1 VRRIPA
7 VVAVFAA
14 GAAAAWWRTRSASRE
29 HAELYFEDGS
39 MVSLRADDD
48 GAAELL
54 ARAREVLTAA
64 RS

>member
-1 VRRIPA
+1 VRRTSA
-7 VVAVFAA
+7 VVAVLAA
-14 GAAAAWWRTRSASRE
+14 GAVAAWWRTRGASGE

-39 MVSLRADDD
+39 MVSLRADDE

>member
-1 VRRIPA
+1 MRRTPA
-7 VVAVFAA
+7 VVVIFAA
-14 GAAAAWWRTRSASRE
+14 GAAAAWWRARGASRE

-48 GAAELL
+48 AAAELL